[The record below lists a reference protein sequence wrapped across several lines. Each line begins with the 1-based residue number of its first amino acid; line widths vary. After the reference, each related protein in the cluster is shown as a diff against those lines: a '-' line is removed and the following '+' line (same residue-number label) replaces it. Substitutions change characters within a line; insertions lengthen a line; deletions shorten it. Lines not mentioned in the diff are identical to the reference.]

1 MTARAAL
8 ASANAKVR
16 RIASEIDRV
25 RERSKGDEAD
35 WKATTD
41 RVEVA
46 ESRKRER
53 AEADR
58 LHDSLGEGE
67 TKSPGIVAELQV
79 FRRAKENFDWRMEGL
94 WGWGDK
100 RVRSF
105 TPNIDAGGRQG
116 EAGCCSQ

>member
-16 RIASEIDRV
+16 RIASEINRV

-46 ESRKRER
+46 DSRKRER

-58 LHDSLGEGE
+58 LHDSLGEAE
-67 TKSPGIVAELQV
+67 TKSSGVIDELQV
-79 FRRAKENFDWRMEGL
+79 FRRAKENFDWRMEDLG
-94 WGWGDK
+94 GWGDE

-105 TPNIDAGGRQG
+105 TSNIDAG
-116 EAGCCSQ
+116 